1 MRRIAIATAA
11 ATLALI
17 GAASAAQAQ
26 ILAPSPVVHGQNWNM
41 GQDLN
46 RMEATTRTA
55 SGQAALR
62 AQMQA
67 RHARHFPGTPRSGGR

>member
-17 GAASAAQAQ
+17 GMAAAAQAQ
-26 ILAPSPVVHGQNWNM
+26 VIAPSPVVQGQNWNM

-46 RMEATTRTA
+46 RMEATTRTIA
-55 SGQAALR
+55 GQAAMR
-62 AQMQA
+62 AQIQA
-67 RHARHFPGTPRSGGR
+67 RHARHFPGTPRTSGR

>member
-1 MRRIAIATAA
+1 MRRFAIIAAAAAIALMAP
-11 ATLALI
+11 
-17 GAASAAQAQ
+17 AAQAQ
-26 ILAPSPVVHGQNWNM
+26 ILAPPPVV
-41 GQDLN
+41 QDLN
-46 RMEATTRTA
+46 RMEATTRTM

>member
-1 MRRIAIATAA
+1 
-11 ATLALI
+11 
-17 GAASAAQAQ
+17 
-26 ILAPSPVVHGQNWNM
+26 M

>member
-1 MRRIAIATAA
+1 MRRFAIIAAAAAIALIAPAA
-11 ATLALI
+11 N
-17 GAASAAQAQ
+17 AQV
-26 ILAPSPVVHGQNWNM
+26 IAPSPVVHGQNWNM

-46 RMEATTRTA
+46 RMEATTRTTA
-55 SGQAALR
+55 GQAALR